1 MAGRFDAAMN
11 QAVFAPIRAV
21 YPNAVVSNYCSGRQA
36 REFASPDVNGHLDRR
51 QTAGFGS
58 HDNFEFYG
66 WSAQRRIDIAR
77 GAEPADDAWAVFRV
91 EMHKIRGMNA
101 SSSRPKHAWIAQRSW
116 EGEWYWPVRFESTP
130 IWDELVLQLGM
141 HGVRQFLELSI
152 EDFSVS
158 REANLAR
165 RAEDRE
171 VLDDLLG
178 ELNERVSGSSEG
190 VFTASQPSWNDQVI
204 ATGRRVGDR
213 VVWRFSFAP
222 GTDAVRVELQDG
234 TEAVITAEEGRRGA
248 WFEHG
253 AATGLVTDATGR
265 RPKTEIIA
273 LSSTP

>member
-11 QAVFAPIRAV
+11 EAIFAPIRAA
-21 YPNAVVSNYCSGRQA
+21 YPGAVVSNFNSGRHLRA
-36 REFASPDVNGHLDRR
+36 FASPDVNGHLDRR

-66 WSAQRRIDIAR
+66 WSAQRRLDIAR
-77 GAEPADDAWAVFRV
+77 GVQPSDEAWTVFRV

-101 SSSRPKHAWIAQRSW
+101 SSSRSKHAWIGQRSW
-116 EGEWYWPVRFESTP
+116 EGEWYWPVRFASTP

-141 HGVRQFLELSI
+141 HGVRQFLELSM

-158 REANLAR
+158 REVNLER
-165 RAEDRE
+165 RARDRQA
-171 VLDDLLG
+171 LDALLR
-178 ELNERVSGSSEG
+178 ELNERVSGSSG
-190 VFTASQPSWNDQVI
+190 GLLTSLQPSWDDQVI

-222 GTDAVRVELQDG
+222 GIDAVRVELKDG
-234 TEAVITAEEGRRGA
+234 SEAVITAEEGRRGA

-253 AATGLVTDATGR
+253 ADTGLVTDASGR
-265 RPKTEIIA
+265 RPKMELIA
-273 LSSTP
+273 LSSNP